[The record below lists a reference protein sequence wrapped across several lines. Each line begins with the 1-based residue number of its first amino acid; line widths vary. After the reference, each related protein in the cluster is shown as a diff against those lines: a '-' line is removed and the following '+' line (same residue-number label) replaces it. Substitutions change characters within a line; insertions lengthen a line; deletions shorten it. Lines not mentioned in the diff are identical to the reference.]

1 MKWKK
6 SQIYPNYWDIH
17 IKAYL
22 VYKRNISIWIHICM
36 QIFKNILPV
45 IMVAIRDYTSK
56 FQETTPITFY
66 LKMCY
71 KQKLYG
77 LKNEIWFNI
86 GYLLIARP
94 MQSFKSYSKENP
106 QIHMVIL
113 NWFASCHRNDWWF
126 SKKRINIF
134 SHANLHKN

>member
-1 MKWKK
+1 
-6 SQIYPNYWDIH
+6 
-17 IKAYL
+17 
-22 VYKRNISIWIHICM
+22 
-36 QIFKNILPV
+36 
-45 IMVAIRDYTSK
+45 MVAIRDYTSK

-113 NWFASCHRNDWWF
+113 N
-126 SKKRINIF
+126 
-134 SHANLHKN
+134 